1 MRLIIPVLSVAAVIF
16 PLTSAAAQQA
26 PSGSPPAATSVTES
40 FRGISALFGS
50 RLVSAF
56 VSIPAGRYG
65 YAPTPAQQT
74 IGYVAQHLIEA
85 NYALCERFG
94 ARPRPS
100 TARDGIADTVKAK
113 WPKDTLVAQ
122 LRESFAFCATAMSN
136 VDDAHLAEDAL
147 VPGAG
152 PGVTQQRARSL
163 LLFVTDLA
171 EHYAQLSSYMRLLG
185 MVPPS
190 SLSSVR
196 RVAIELPVSVLS
208 RYVGTYEVP
217 PSRQF
222 GSPALRF
229 DVTVRD
235 GALLVKPV
243 AQPEAQ
249 LWPASEMDFFL
260 KVSNATLTFTRDA
273 AGAVTGV
280 VVHDNGEDRVGT
292 KVR

>member
-1 MRLIIPVLSVAAVIF
+1 MRLIPVFSAALVLS
-16 PLTSAAAQQA
+16 PLTSIAAQQA
-26 PSGSPPAATSVTES
+26 PPVAPASGTAVTES
-40 FRGISALFGS
+40 FRGISALFAG

-56 VSIPAGRYG
+56 VAIPADRYG

-74 IGYVAQHLIEA
+74 VGYVAQHLVDA

-94 ARPRPS
+94 GPPRPRM
-100 TARDGIADTVKAK
+100 ANDAAADTIKAT
-113 WPKDTLVAQ
+113 WPKDTLVAR
-122 LRESFAFCATAMSN
+122 LKASFAFCATAMSR
-136 VDDAHLAEDAL
+136 VDDAHLAEDAQ

-171 EHYAQLSSYMRLLG
+171 EHYAQLASYMRILG

-190 SLSSVR
+190 SVSPVR

-217 PSRQF
+217 PSTQF

-243 AQPEAQ
+243 GQPEGR
-249 LWPASEMDFFL
+249 LWPASETDFFL
-260 KVSNATLTFTRDA
+260 KVSNATLTVTRDA

-280 VVHDNGEDRVGT
+280 VVHDNGEDRAGP
-292 KVR
+292 KVK

>member
-1 MRLIIPVLSVAAVIF
+1 MRLIPVSSAVILIF
-16 PLTSAAAQQA
+16 PLTSIAAQQP
-26 PSGSPPAATSVTES
+26 PSASPPPATAVTES
-40 FRGISALFGS
+40 FRAISALFGG
-50 RLVSAF
+50 RLVAAF
-56 VSIPAGRYG
+56 VSIPADRYG

-74 IGYVAQHLIEA
+74 IGYVAQHLVEA

-94 ARPRPS
+94 GRPRPA
-100 TARDGIADTVKAK
+100 TAGNGVADTVKAK

-122 LRESFAFCATAMSN
+122 LRDSFAFCATAMSN
-136 VDDAHLAEDAL
+136 VDDAHLAEEAP

-152 PGVTQQRARSL
+152 GGMTQQRARSL
-163 LLFVTDLA
+163 LLFATDLA

-190 SLSSVR
+190 SVSPVR

-222 GSPALRF
+222 GSPTLRF

-243 AQPEAQ
+243 GQPEAQ
-249 LWPASEMDFFL
+249 LWPASETDFFL
-260 KVSNATLTFTRDA
+260 KVSTATLTFTRDST
-273 AGAVTGV
+273 GSVTGV
-280 VVHDNGEDRVGT
+280 VVHDNGEDRPGR
-292 KVR
+292 KMK